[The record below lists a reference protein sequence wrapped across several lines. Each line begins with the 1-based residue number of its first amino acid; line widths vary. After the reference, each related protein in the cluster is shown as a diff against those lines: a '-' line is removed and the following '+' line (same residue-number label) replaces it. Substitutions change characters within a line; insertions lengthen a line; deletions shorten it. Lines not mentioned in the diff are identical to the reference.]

1 MSQKSRLGCTVS
13 EKLNTSRILEPS
25 PSPRPQVQATWFLV
39 TYIWTWKA
47 ESWWFQWIS
56 FFPAY
61 HLTIGTGKIWTK
73 TLLVFVTLPIIFRFA
88 INIFPAIPVKIRYCE
103 KATKIWPIFLVSFEP
118 TKGQKGPKQIFKPSI
133 LPKNK
138 WTNIF
143 LSDYSSGQKK
153 SLSFGRIDGLAIC
166 FWKFLNL
173 MSNKKLKMN
182 QIFVAFSEY
191 LNFTCSSVL
200 FLMELNPWTAMA
212 FESKFFIRST
222 EFDKAN
228 TLLITKNCI
237 KFFLRLSVEV
247 DKLGKIQIWQHSRS
261 IFNVKHHLNL
271 FH

>member
-1 MSQKSRLGCTVS
+1 MILPNKFSVRIKHDEKFWVLILTKKFSVRIKHEWKLRVSILTNNFAVSIKSFYMLESFRNNWDIYNQYRGCPKKRIGLHSILIIQDLNINSKS

-118 TKGQKGPKQIFKPSI
+118 TKGQKGPKQIVKPAI
-133 LPKNK
+133 LPK
-138 WTNIF
+138 TNEQTIF
-143 LSDYSSGQKK
+143 HL
-153 SLSFGRIDGLAIC
+153 
-166 FWKFLNL
+166 
-173 MSNKKLKMN
+173 
-182 QIFVAFSEY
+182 
-191 LNFTCSSVL
+191 T
-200 FLMELNPWTAMA
+200 
-212 FESKFFIRST
+212 
-222 EFDKAN
+222 
-228 TLLITKNCI
+228 TLQVN
-237 KFFLRLSVEV
+237 S
-247 DKLGKIQIWQHSRS
+247 
-261 IFNVKHHLNL
+261 
-271 FH
+271 